1 MAQYDHN
8 AIMRA
13 YPNQIFSII
22 DGVGV
27 TNKDGVMFEPD
38 ATLVANARA
47 ELDKLSYRQDRKYAF
62 EMWGDQLDQL
72 YHDIESGKFGEA
84 AKSGDWYV
92 GITSIKNAYPKPS

>member
-8 AIMRA
+8 AIMKA
-13 YPNQIFSII
+13 YPNQIFSIV

-92 GITSIKNAYPKPS
+92 GITSIKNAYPKTS

>member
-13 YPNQIFSII
+13 YPNQILSII
-22 DGVGV
+22 DDVGV
-27 TNKDGVMFEPD
+27 TNKNGVMFEPD
-38 ATLVANARA
+38 AILVANARA
-47 ELDKLSYRQDRKYAF
+47 ELDKLQYRQDRRYAF

-92 GITSIKNAYPKPS
+92 GITSIKNANPKPS

>member
-38 ATLVANARA
+38 DTLVANARA

>member
-13 YPNQIFSII
+13 YPNQILSII
-22 DGVGV
+22 DDVGV
-27 TNKDGVMFEPD
+27 TNKDGVMFEQD

>member
-13 YPNQIFSII
+13 YPNMISSII
-22 DGVGV
+22 DDVGV

-47 ELDKLSYRQDRKYAF
+47 ELDKLSYRQDRRYAF

-84 AKSGDWYV
+84 AKYGDWYV
-92 GITSIKNAYPKPS
+92 GIRSIKDAYAKAS

>member
-1 MAQYDHN
+1 MEYDHN

-47 ELDKLSYRQDRKYAF
+47 ELDKLSYRQDRKYAL

>member
-47 ELDKLSYRQDRKYAF
+47 ELDKLSYRQDRRYAF

>member
-8 AIMRA
+8 AIMKA
-13 YPNQIFSII
+13 YPNQIFSIV
-22 DGVGV
+22 DGGGV

-38 ATLVANARA
+38 ATLVANART

-62 EMWGDQLDQL
+62 EMWGDQLDKL
-72 YHDIESGKFGEA
+72 YHDVESGKFGEA

-92 GITSIKNAYPKPS
+92 GITSVKNAYPKPS

>member
-13 YPNQIFSII
+13 YPNQISSII

-47 ELDKLSYRQDRKYAF
+47 ELDKLSYRSDRKYAF

-92 GITSIKNAYPKPS
+92 GITSIKNTYPKPS